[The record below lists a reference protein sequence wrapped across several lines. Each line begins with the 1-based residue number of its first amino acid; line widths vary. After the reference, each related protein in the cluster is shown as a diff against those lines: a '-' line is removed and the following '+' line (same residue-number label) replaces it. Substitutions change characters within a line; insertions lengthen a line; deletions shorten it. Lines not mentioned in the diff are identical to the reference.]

1 MKQSPRK
8 YKILKSKK
16 TRRRRTRTHRNAIKL
31 LGAAILVLV
40 AGLITFAM
48 MRSCSDEH
56 DGEIAMEHKPAWSD
70 TLTNAASEI
79 AALKP
84 MDAEIERFMTR
95 NGIKGMSLAIS
106 DHDSL
111 IYAKGYGW
119 ADQEKG
125 QAMTPTSMMRIA
137 SASKLITAIAIMKLV
152 DEGKIKLSDKVLGAG
167 GILNDSIFTNVL
179 GDPRMRDITVDQLLM
194 HRGGF
199 TNRGGDPM
207 FSVVDVVKRNGLDH
221 APSSEEMARIILQ
234 RKLGYEPGKGR
245 RYSNFS
251 YLLLSM
257 IIEKVS
263 GKNYYDFVTE
273 QILTPAQAANFKPG
287 TNYYEDRHDGEVRYY
302 GPDTIKVEEYNGSGR
317 MVDRIYGGNDIY
329 GLKGAGGWVASAPDL
344 LRVVNSADGVP
355 GVSNVITDRSIA
367 TMTTYDK
374 KENYSRGWAQI
385 DDDGSWIRTG
395 TLASSHAYIQRF
407 PDGQCWVILTN
418 SGNWRGASFSRDL
431 KALVK
436 DLRRRYSSKLP
447 HRNLW

>member
-1 MKQSPRK
+1 M
-8 YKILKSKK
+8 
-16 TRRRRTRTHRNAIKL
+16 KL
-31 LGAAILVLV
+31 LGVALLVLV
-40 AGLITFAM
+40 VGIISYAFL
-48 MRSCSDEH
+48 RSCSDERN
-56 DGEIAMEHKPAWSD
+56 DEIALNHKPRWSD
-70 TLTNAASEI
+70 TLTNAASQI

-84 MDAEIERFMTR
+84 MDGEIERFMMR
-95 NGIKGMSLAIS
+95 NGIKGLSLAIS

-111 IYAKGYGW
+111 LYAKGYGW
-119 ADQEKG
+119 ADQEAG
-125 QAMTPTSMMRIA
+125 EAMTPNTMMRIA

-152 DEGKIKLSDKVLGAG
+152 DEGKIKLTDKVLGPD
-167 GILNDSIFTNVL
+167 GILNDSIFTNAL
-179 GDPRMRDITVDQLLM
+179 GDVRMKNITVDQLLM

-207 FSVVDVVKRNGLDH
+207 FSVLDIVQRNKLDH
-221 APSSEEMARIILQ
+221 APNSEEMAQIVLR

-257 IIEKVS
+257 IIEKVTN
-263 GKNYYDFVTE
+263 KNYYDFVTE
-273 QILTPAQAANFKPG
+273 EILTPAQAVNFRHG
-287 TNYYEDRHDGEVRYY
+287 TNYYDDRHDGEARYY
-302 GPDTIKVEEYNGSGR
+302 GPDTVKVEEYNGSGR
-317 MVDRIYGGNDIY
+317 MVDRVYGGNDIY
-329 GLKGAGGWVASAPDL
+329 GLKGAGGWIASAPDL

-395 TLASSHAYIQRF
+395 TLASSHAYIHRF

-418 SGNWRGASFSRDL
+418 SGNWRGASFSREL
-431 KALVK
+431 KTLVK
-436 DLRRRYSSKLP
+436 DLRRRYTGSLP
-447 HRNLW
+447 QRNLWR